1 MGENFG
7 LFKSFGDK
15 LFEGETPTNLGLIGS
30 FIADDADTVA
40 FFNRVTAA
48 GGSLTLTEKDAI
60 AALVVQLKDAGL
72 WTGMKAIYP
81 MVGSSAAACAQ
92 NLKSASYTGS
102 FSSGWT
108 FASTGATPNG
118 TSAYMDT
125 NLNAFSA
132 LTPSNWHLS
141 YYSRTNIS
149 GEIFDFGTGDSL
161 GNYSSSLIL
170 RRAADVTAFD
180 SGNATGTN
188 RISSTTADS
197 RGFFIGK
204 ITNSSDRKYLRNN
217 ALLVSSTATNT
228 NVLQSYNLYL
238 GCYNQVGTPIYF
250 SSKQNAFASIGDG
263 LTDTQAAD
271 LYTAVQ
277 AFQTTLGRQIVP
289 NDTDAQAFFDRVT
302 AAGGSLTATEQ
313 NAVNALV
320 IDMKATGTWTSMKAI
335 YPMVGGSSA
344 ACSQNLK
351 SSSFTG
357 TFTSG
362 WSFSSLGV
370 TPNGSSA
377 YMNTNFIPSTHLS
390 VDSTHAS
397 LYLNTNNLQ
406 ATTDPVDLGSFNSVS
421 QTLLLAQS
429 TISLSFSS
437 RNLGNLIATTQPTRA
452 GFGIT
457 SKTSATV
464 TTLYK
469 NGVNVASGNSGG
481 TLPTFDCY
489 LANLSIGGSP
499 YVAGYTNNRIAFHS
513 IGDGLDATQATNL
526 YNSVQTFQTTLSRQV

>member
-7 LFKSFGDK
+7 LFKSFGDR
-15 LFEGETPTNLGLIGS
+15 LFEGETPINLGMIGS
-30 FIADDADTVA
+30 QSIGFDNDAEA
-40 FFNRVTAA
+40 FFLRVTTA
-48 GGSLTLTEKDAI
+48 GGTLTLSEQMAVNT
-60 AALVVQLKDAGL
+60 LVLDMKATGT

-81 MVGSSAAACAQ
+81 MVGGSA
-92 NLKSASYTGS
+92 
-102 FSSGWT
+102 
-108 FASTGATPNG
+108 
-118 TSAYMDT
+118 
-125 NLNAFSA
+125 
-132 LTPSNWHLS
+132 
-141 YYSRTNIS
+141 
-149 GEIFDFGTGDSL
+149 
-161 GNYSSSLIL
+161 
-170 RRAADVTAFD
+170 
-180 SGNATGTN
+180 
-188 RISSTTADS
+188 
-197 RGFFIGK
+197 
-204 ITNSSDRKYLRNN
+204 
-217 ALLVSSTATNT
+217 
-228 NVLQSYNLYL
+228 
-238 GCYNQVGTPIYF
+238 
-250 SSKQNAFASIGDG
+250 
-263 LTDTQAAD
+263 
-271 LYTAVQ
+271 
-277 AFQTTLGRQIVP
+277 
-289 NDTDAQAFFDRVT
+289 
-302 AAGGSLTATEQ
+302 
-313 NAVNALV
+313 
-320 IDMKATGTWTSMKAI
+320 
-335 YPMVGGSSA
+335 A

-362 WSFSSLGV
+362 WTFASTGV
-370 TPNGSSA
+370 TPNGNSA

-421 QTLLLAQS
+421 QS
-429 TISLSFSS
+429 TISLSFLS
-437 RNLGNLIATTQPTRA
+437 RNLGNSINGGTQTTAA

-513 IGDGLDATQATNL
+513 LGDALDSTQAANL